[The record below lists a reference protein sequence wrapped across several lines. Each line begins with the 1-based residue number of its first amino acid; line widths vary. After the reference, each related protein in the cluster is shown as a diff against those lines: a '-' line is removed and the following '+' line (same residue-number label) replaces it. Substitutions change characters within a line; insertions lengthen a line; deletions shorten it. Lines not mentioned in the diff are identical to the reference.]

1 MRQLV
6 YLSPLP
12 WASFAQRPHK
22 FVEWFHATTGGRVL
36 WIDPY
41 ATRLPAL
48 RDLRRPAAG
57 SAGATAGR
65 PGWVTVAS
73 VRALPIEPMPGG
85 TLLNRV
91 SWRPLAR
98 RVAQF
103 CSEGETLLV
112 VGKPSA
118 LAFELLRRAQAARSA
133 YDSMDDFPAFYTGL
147 SRAAL
152 ARVEARIATRVDRLL
167 VSSTALRARW
177 QTLRPDARLV
187 YNGLDPAI
195 LPAADVARIARLG
208 DGQPKV
214 LGYLGTMGPW
224 FDWAWLATLARQ
236 RPADTIR
243 LIGPV
248 FSAPPGALPGNV
260 QMLPPVAHAEALAAM
275 RAFDIGLIPFIRNQL
290 TDGVDPI
297 KYYEYRA
304 MGLPVIS
311 TAFGEM
317 KLRGE
322 EPATFLV
329 DAPAQLGRTVDA
341 ALRCHTGLADIAAFR
356 AQNSWA
362 ARFDASGVLE

>member
-22 FVEWFHATTGGRVL
+22 FVEWFHAATGGRVL

-48 RDLRRPAAG
+48 RDLRRP
-57 SAGATAGR
+57 SSGASGASVNR
-65 PGWVTVAS
+65 PDWVTVEG
-73 VRALPIEPMPGG
+73 VRALPLEPMPGG
-85 TLLNRV
+85 TLLNRMG
-91 SWRPLAR
+91 WRSLTG
-98 RVAQF
+98 RVARF
-103 CSEGETLLV
+103 CAEGETLLV
-112 VGKPSA
+112 IGKPSA
-118 LAFELLRRAQAARSA
+118 LAFDLLRHSHAARSA
-133 YDSMDDFPAFYTGL
+133 YDSMDDFPAFYTGI
-147 SRAAL
+147 SRTAL
-152 ARVEARIATRVDRLL
+152 ARVEARIATSVDRLL

-195 LPAADVARIARLG
+195 LPAADLAKLARLG

-214 LGYLGTMGPW
+214 IGYLGTMGPW
-224 FDWAWLATLARQ
+224 FDWAWLTALARQ

-260 QMLPPVAHAEALAAM
+260 QMLPPVAHAEALEAM

-317 KLRGE
+317 KLRGA

-329 DAPAQLGRTVDA
+329 DAPEQLGGAVEA
-341 ALRCHTGLADIAAFR
+341 ALRSQAGAAEIETYR
-356 AQNSWA
+356 VENSWA
-362 ARFDASGVLE
+362 ARFDAAGVLD

>member
-48 RDLRRPAAG
+48 RDLRRP
-57 SAGATAGR
+57 SAGASGATVNR
-65 PGWVTVAS
+65 PKWVTVEG

-85 TLLNRV
+85 TFINRLA
-91 SWRPLAR
+91 WRAVAE
-98 RVAQF
+98 RVARF
-103 CSEGETLLV
+103 CAAEKTLLV
-112 VGKPSA
+112 IGKPSA
-118 LAFELLRRAQAARSA
+118 FAFDCLEHANAARSA
-133 YDSMDDFPAFYTGL
+133 YDSMDDFPAFYTGV

-152 ARVEARIATRVDRLL
+152 ARVEERIAAGVDRLL

-177 QTLRPDARLV
+177 QTLRPDARLI
-187 YNGLDPAI
+187 YNGLDPGV
-195 LPAADVARIARLG
+195 LPAADVAKLARLG
-208 DGQPKV
+208 DGQPKII
-214 LGYLGTMGPW
+214 GYLGTMGPW
-224 FDWAWLATLARQ
+224 FDWAWLTALAKQ
-236 RPADTIR
+236 RPNDAIR

-248 FSAPPGALPGNV
+248 FSQPTGALPGNV
-260 QMLPPVAHAEALAAM
+260 RMLPPVPHAEALKAM
-275 RAFDIGLIPFIRNQL
+275 REFDIGLIPFIRNQL

-311 TAFGEM
+311 TGFGEM
-317 KLRGE
+317 RLRGN
-322 EPATFLV
+322 EPATFLI
-329 DAPAQLGRTVDA
+329 DAPDQLGGAVDA
-341 ALRCHTGLADIAAFR
+341 ALRCRASDDGIAAFR
-356 AQNSWA
+356 EANSWA